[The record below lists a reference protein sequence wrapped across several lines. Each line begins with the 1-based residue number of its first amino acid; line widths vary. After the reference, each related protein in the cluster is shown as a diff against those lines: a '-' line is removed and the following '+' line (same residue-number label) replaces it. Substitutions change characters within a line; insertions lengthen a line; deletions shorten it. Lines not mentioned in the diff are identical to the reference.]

1 MADLLSERE
10 IAELVKRHIQD
21 NPELIFAVKP
31 KFLHP
36 EEVEYAIS
44 KKPELFRRWKEKT
57 FNLCMVA
64 LSLDG
69 FNLEFIEPEE
79 FSAEQYERLCWTA
92 VEQNPKSIVLVPK
105 DFRTKELKSYAYA
118 HDPELL
124 LSENKVSESMVES
137 MLEHD
142 PSLIQYVENPTD
154 ELIIKA
160 LTKDPRVIVYFRTIS
175 SRVKD
180 FFEERYPQYAA
191 MVIHD

>member
-1 MADLLSERE
+1 MANLLSERE
-10 IAELVKRHIQD
+10 IAELIKHHIQD
-21 NPELIFAVKP
+21 TPELIFAVKP
-31 KFLHP
+31 KFLDP

-44 KKPELFRRWKEKT
+44 KKPELFRRWKDKT
-57 FNLCMVA
+57 FNICMVA
-64 LSLDG
+64 VSLDG
-69 FNLEFIEPEE
+69 FNLEYINPEE
-79 FSAEQYERLCWTA
+79 YSEEQYRRLCWTA
-92 VEQNPKSIVLVPK
+92 VEQNAKSIVVVPK
-105 DFRTKELKSYAYA
+105 DFRSKELKAYAYA

-124 LSENKVSESMVES
+124 VSENKVTDSMLESMI
-137 MLEHD
+137 EHD
-142 PSLIQYVENPTD
+142 PSLIQHVEDPSD